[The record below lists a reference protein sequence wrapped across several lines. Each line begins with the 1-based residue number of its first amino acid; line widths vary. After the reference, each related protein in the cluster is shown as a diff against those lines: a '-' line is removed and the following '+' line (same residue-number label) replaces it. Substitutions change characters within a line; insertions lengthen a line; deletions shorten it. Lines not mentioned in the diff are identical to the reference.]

1 MQLWDSIF
9 AKAKVSQNQT
19 LKNRK
24 ALILLLSANAIS
36 HFAQGI
42 SMLAIPWYFAKN
54 LNAAS
59 TFASIYAVATFLS
72 LFWGLYAGTLID
84 RFPRKN
90 IFIGICAASAIVLL
104 SISSYGFAT
113 GAIPMFGVAFVFCF
127 TLFNYNIHYPTLY
140 AFGQEITEKKNYSKT
155 NSLLEVMGQSINVF
169 SGAIAVLLIE
179 GIDVQLLG
187 QEIVVEAWQI
197 HEIFLMDGITYLIA
211 MSLIYYIKYVPTV
224 SNTISKDPVLVRL
237 KEGIQ
242 YLKKR
247 PLIFHFGNA
256 SYTVFIFVL
265 ISTHLLWPIYI
276 EKHLGEL
283 GNIYAI
289 TKMNYAAG
297 ALFAGFFVS
306 LIFRKSNIVFSIII
320 LMLLALCSFFILS
333 ITKSVAILFG
343 LAIGLGIANA
353 GIRIQRITYLFN
365 HIPNNIIGR
374 TNSVFQSI
382 NILLRSILIGLFSL
396 AFFSTGSNITW
407 AFVIAGVATLLSVAP
422 LLIYYKKLRDLRM
435 EE

>member
-1 MQLWDSIF
+1 
-9 AKAKVSQNQT
+9 
-19 LKNRK
+19 LKNKK
-24 ALILLLSANAIS
+24 ALILLLSANAVS

-59 TFASIYAVATFLS
+59 TFASIYAVATFVT

-90 IFIGICAASAIVLL
+90 IFIGICAASAVVLL
-104 SISSYGFAT
+104 SISSIGFIN
-113 GAIPMFGVAFVFCF
+113 GSIPMLGVAFVFCF

-179 GIDVQLLG
+179 GVDIELWGTQISVQS
-187 QEIVVEAWQI
+187 WQI

-211 MSLIYYIKYVPTV
+211 MSLIYFIKYVPTV
-224 SNTISKDPVLVRL
+224 KNVISKEPILIRL

-247 PLIFHFGNA
+247 PEIFHFGNA

-265 ISTHLLWPIYI
+265 ISTHLLWPIYV

-283 GNIYAI
+283 GNIYAV
-289 TKMNYAAG
+289 TKMNYAVG
-297 ALFAGFFVS
+297 ALFAGFFIS
-306 LIFRKSNIVFSIII
+306 LIFRKSNIIFSIIVLTI
-320 LMLLALCSFFILS
+320 IALIAFFVLS
-333 ITKSVAILFG
+333 VTQSMYVLFG
-343 LAIGLGIANA
+343 LAISLGIANA
-353 GIRIQRITYLFN
+353 GVRIQRITYLFN

-382 NILLRSILIGLFSL
+382 NILLRSIFIGIFSWS
-396 AFFSTGSNITW
+396 FFSEGSNITW
-407 AFVIAGVATLLSVAP
+407 AFAIASFVTLLSLLP
-422 LLIYYKKLRDLRM
+422 LIFNYKKLRDLKV
-435 EE
+435 EA

>member
-1 MQLWDSIF
+1 
-9 AKAKVSQNQT
+9 

-24 ALILLLSANAIS
+24 ALILLLSANAVS

-54 LNAAS
+54 LDAAS
-59 TFASIYAVATFLS
+59 TFASIYAVATFIT

-90 IFIGICAASAIVLL
+90 IFIGICAASAVVLL
-104 SISSYGFAT
+104 SISSFGFAN
-113 GAIPMFGVAFVFCF
+113 GGIPMFGVAFVFCF

-140 AFGQEITEKKNYSKT
+140 AFGQEITEKENYSKT

-179 GIDVQLLG
+179 GVDIELWGNSITV
-187 QEIVVEAWQI
+187 IPWKI

-211 MSLIYYIKYVPTV
+211 MSLIYFIKYVPTV
-224 SNTISKDPVLVRL
+224 KNVISKEPVLIRL

-247 PLIFHFGNA
+247 PEIFHFGNA

-265 ISTHLLWPIYI
+265 ISTHLLWPIYV

-283 GNIYAI
+283 GNIYAV
-289 TKMNYAAG
+289 TKMNYAVG
-297 ALFAGFFVS
+297 ALFAGFFIS
-306 LIFRKSNIVFSIII
+306 IIFRKSNIIFSIIV
-320 LMLLALCSFFILS
+320 LMIIALSAFFILS
-333 ITKSVAILFG
+333 ISHSVLVLFG
-343 LAIGLGIANA
+343 LAISLGIANA

-382 NILLRSILIGLFSL
+382 NILLRSIFIGIFSWS
-396 AFFSTGSNITW
+396 FFSEGSNIIW
-407 AFVIAGVATLLSVAP
+407 AFVIAGSITLLSLLP
-422 LLIYYKKLRDLRM
+422 LAFNYKKLRDLKI
-435 EE
+435 EQ

>member
-1 MQLWDSIF
+1 M
-9 AKAKVSQNQT
+9 
-19 LKNRK
+19 KNRK
-24 ALILLLSANAIS
+24 ALILLLSANAVS

-59 TFASIYAVATFLS
+59 TFATIYAVATFIT
-72 LFWGLYAGTLID
+72 LFWGLYAGTIID

-90 IFIGICAASAIVLL
+90 IFIGICAASALVLL
-104 SISSYGFAT
+104 SISSYGFIN
-113 GAIPMFGVAFVFCF
+113 GSIPMFGVAFVFCF

-140 AFGQEITEKKNYSKT
+140 AFGQEITEKENYSKT

-179 GIDVQLLG
+179 GINVDIWGHNIQI
-187 QEIVVEAWQI
+187 QSWEI
-197 HEIFLMDGITYLIA
+197 HEIFLMDGITYIIA
-211 MSLIYYIKYVPTV
+211 MSLIYFIKYVPTV
-224 SNTISKDPVLVRL
+224 VNVISKEPVLVRL

-247 PLIFHFGNA
+247 PAIFHFGNA

-265 ISTHLLWPIYI
+265 ISTHLLWPIYV

-289 TKMNYAAG
+289 TKMNYAAV
-297 ALFAGFFVS
+297 ALFAGFFIS
-306 LIFRKSNIVFSIII
+306 LIFRKSNI
-320 LMLLALCSFFILS
+320 ILS
-333 ITKSVAILFG
+333 IIVLTIIALIAFFVLSVTHSIYVLFG
-343 LAIGLGIANA
+343 LAVSLGIANA

-365 HIPNNIIGR
+365 HVPNNIIGR

-382 NILLRSILIGLFSL
+382 NILLRSIFIGLFSWT
-396 AFFSTGSNITW
+396 FFSEGSNITW
-407 AFVIAGVATLLSVAP
+407 AFVIAGGVTVLSLLP
-422 LLIYYKKLRDLRM
+422 LIFNYTKLRDLKI
-435 EE
+435 EA

>member
-1 MQLWDSIF
+1 M
-9 AKAKVSQNQT
+9 
-19 LKNRK
+19 KNKK
-24 ALILLLSANAIS
+24 ALLLLLSANAVS

-54 LNAAS
+54 LDAAS
-59 TFASIYAVATFLS
+59 TFASIYAVATFVT

-104 SISSYGFAT
+104 SISSIGFVN
-113 GAIPMFGVAFVFCF
+113 GSIPMFGVAFVFCF

-140 AFGQEITEKKNYSKT
+140 AFGQEITEKENYSKT

-179 GIDVQLLG
+179 GVDIELWG
-187 QEIVVEAWQI
+187 QTIMIKPWKI

-211 MSLIYYIKYVPTV
+211 MSLIYFIKYVPTV
-224 SNTISKDPVLVRL
+224 KNIISKEPVLIRL

-247 PLIFHFGNA
+247 PEILHFGNA

-265 ISTHLLWPIYI
+265 ISTHLLWPIYV

-283 GNIYAI
+283 GNIYAV
-289 TKMNYAAG
+289 TKMNYAVG
-297 ALFAGFFVS
+297 ALFAGFFIS
-306 LIFRKSNIVFSIII
+306 IIFRKSNIIFSIIVLTI
-320 LMLLALCSFFILS
+320 IALSALSILS
-333 ITKSVAILFG
+333 ISQSVLVLFG
-343 LAIGLGIANA
+343 LAISLGIANA

-382 NILLRSILIGLFSL
+382 NILLRSIFIAIFSWS
-396 AFFSTGSNITW
+396 FFSEGSNIIW
-407 AFVIAGVATLLSVAP
+407 AFVIAGSITLLSLLP
-422 LLIYYKKLRDLRM
+422 LTFNYKKLRDLKF

>member
-1 MQLWDSIF
+1 M
-9 AKAKVSQNQT
+9 
-19 LKNRK
+19 KNRK
-24 ALILLLSANAIS
+24 ALILLLSANAVS

-59 TFASIYAVATFLS
+59 TFASIYAVATFIT
-72 LFWGLYAGTLID
+72 LFWGLYAGTIID
-84 RFPRKN
+84 RFQRKN
-90 IFIGICAASAIVLL
+90 IFIGICAASALVLL
-104 SISSYGFAT
+104 SISSYGFIN
-113 GAIPMFGVAFVFCF
+113 GSIPMFGVAFVFCF

-140 AFGQEITEKKNYSKT
+140 AFGQEITEKENYSKT

-179 GIDVQLLG
+179 GINVDIWGHNIQI
-187 QEIVVEAWQI
+187 QSWEI
-197 HEIFLMDGITYLIA
+197 HEIFLMDGITYIIA
-211 MSLIYYIKYVPTV
+211 MSLIYFIKYVPTV
-224 SNTISKDPVLVRL
+224 VNVISKEPVLVRL

-247 PLIFHFGNA
+247 PAIFHFGNA

-265 ISTHLLWPIYI
+265 ISTHLLWPIYV

-297 ALFAGFFVS
+297 ALFAGFFIS
-306 LIFRKSNIVFSIII
+306 LIFRKSNI
-320 LMLLALCSFFILS
+320 ILS
-333 ITKSVAILFG
+333 IIVLTIIALIAFFVLSVTHSIYVLFG
-343 LAIGLGIANA
+343 LAVSLGIANA

-365 HIPNNIIGR
+365 HVPNNIIGR

-382 NILLRSILIGLFSL
+382 NILLRSIFIGLFSWT
-396 AFFSTGSNITW
+396 FFSEGSNITW
-407 AFVIAGVATLLSVAP
+407 AFVIAGGVTVLSLLP
-422 LLIYYKKLRDLRM
+422 LIFNYTKLRDLKI
-435 EE
+435 EA

>member
-1 MQLWDSIF
+1 
-9 AKAKVSQNQT
+9 
-19 LKNRK
+19 
-24 ALILLLSANAIS
+24 
-36 HFAQGI
+36 
-42 SMLAIPWYFAKN
+42 MLAIPWYFAKN

-59 TFASIYAVATFLS
+59 TFATIYAVATFIT
-72 LFWGLYAGTLID
+72 LFWGLYAGTIID

-90 IFIGICAASAIVLL
+90 IFIGICAASALVLL
-104 SISSYGFAT
+104 SISSYGFIN
-113 GAIPMFGVAFVFCF
+113 GSIPMFGVAFVFCF

-140 AFGQEITEKKNYSKT
+140 AFGQEITEKENYSKT

-179 GIDVQLLG
+179 GINVDIWGHNIQI
-187 QEIVVEAWQI
+187 QSWEI
-197 HEIFLMDGITYLIA
+197 HEIFLMDGITYIIA
-211 MSLIYYIKYVPTV
+211 MSLIYFIKYVPTV
-224 SNTISKDPVLVRL
+224 VNVISKEPVLVRL

-247 PLIFHFGNA
+247 PAIFHFGNA

-265 ISTHLLWPIYI
+265 ISTHLLWPIYV

-297 ALFAGFFVS
+297 ALFAGFFIS
-306 LIFRKSNIVFSIII
+306 LIFRKSNI
-320 LMLLALCSFFILS
+320 ILS
-333 ITKSVAILFG
+333 IIVLTIIALIAFFVLSVTHSIYVLFG
-343 LAIGLGIANA
+343 LAVSLGIANA

-365 HIPNNIIGR
+365 HVPNNIIGR

-382 NILLRSILIGLFSL
+382 NILLRSIFIGLFSRT
-396 AFFSTGSNITW
+396 FFSEGSNITW
-407 AFVIAGVATLLSVAP
+407 AFVIAGGVTVLSLLP
-422 LLIYYKKLRDLRM
+422 LIFNYTKLRDLKI
-435 EE
+435 EA

>member
-1 MQLWDSIF
+1 
-9 AKAKVSQNQT
+9 
-19 LKNRK
+19 
-24 ALILLLSANAIS
+24 
-36 HFAQGI
+36 
-42 SMLAIPWYFAKN
+42 MLAIPWYFAKN

-59 TFASIYAVATFLS
+59 TFATIYAVATFIT
-72 LFWGLYAGTLID
+72 LFWGLYAGTIID

-90 IFIGICAASAIVLL
+90 IFIGICAASALVLL
-104 SISSYGFAT
+104 SISSYGFIN
-113 GAIPMFGVAFVFCF
+113 GSIPMFGVAFVFCF

-140 AFGQEITEKKNYSKT
+140 AFGQEITEKENYSKT

-179 GIDVQLLG
+179 GINVDIWGHNIQI
-187 QEIVVEAWQI
+187 QSWEI
-197 HEIFLMDGITYLIA
+197 HEIFLMDGITYIIA
-211 MSLIYYIKYVPTV
+211 MSLIYFIKYVPTV
-224 SNTISKDPVLVRL
+224 VNVISKEPVLVRL

-247 PLIFHFGNA
+247 PAIFHFGNA

-265 ISTHLLWPIYI
+265 ISTHLLWPIYV

-297 ALFAGFFVS
+297 ALFAGFFIS
-306 LIFRKSNIVFSIII
+306 LIFRKSNI
-320 LMLLALCSFFILS
+320 ILS
-333 ITKSVAILFG
+333 IIVLTIIALIAFFVLSVTHSIYVLFG
-343 LAIGLGIANA
+343 LAVSLGIANA

-365 HIPNNIIGR
+365 HVPNNIIGR

-382 NILLRSILIGLFSL
+382 NILLRSIFIGLFSWT
-396 AFFSTGSNITW
+396 FFSEGSNITW
-407 AFVIAGVATLLSVAP
+407 AFVIAGGVTVLSLLP
-422 LLIYYKKLRDLRM
+422 LIFNYTKLRDLKI
-435 EE
+435 EA

>member
-1 MQLWDSIF
+1 M
-9 AKAKVSQNQT
+9 
-19 LKNRK
+19 KNRK

-42 SMLAIPWYFAKN
+42 SMLAIPWYFAKY
-54 LNAAS
+54 LNASS
-59 TFASIYAVATFLS
+59 TFASIYSVATFVT

-104 SISSYGFAT
+104 SISSIGFIN
-113 GAIPMFGVAFVFCF
+113 GSIPMLGVAFVFCF

-140 AFGQEITEKKNYSKT
+140 AFGQEITEKENYSKT

-169 SGAIAVLLIE
+169 SGAVAVLLIE
-179 GIDVQLLG
+179 GINTEFLG
-187 QEIVVEAWQI
+187 QTIHIQPWKI

-211 MSLIYYIKYVPTV
+211 MSLIYFIKYIPTV
-224 SNTISKDPVLVRL
+224 KNTISKDPVIVRL
-237 KEGIQ
+237 KEGIG
-242 YLKKR
+242 YLKER

-289 TKMNYAAG
+289 TKMNYAVG
-297 ALFAGFFVS
+297 ALLAGFFIS
-306 LIFRKSNIVFSIII
+306 LIFRKSNIVFSIIT
-320 LMLLALCSFFILS
+320 LMVLALIAFFILS
-333 ITKSVAILFG
+333 VSQSVSVLFG

-353 GIRIQRITYLFN
+353 GVRIQRITYLFN
-365 HIPNNIIGR
+365 HIPNHIIGR

-382 NILLRSILIGLFSL
+382 NILLRSIFIGIFSL
-396 AFFSTGSNITW
+396 AFFSEGSNITW
-407 AFVIAGVATLLSVAP
+407 ALILAGVAISVSTLP
-422 LLIYYKKLRDLRM
+422 LLWNYKKLKNLDQ
-435 EE
+435 EIETH

>member
-1 MQLWDSIF
+1 
-9 AKAKVSQNQT
+9 

-24 ALILLLSANAIS
+24 ALILLLSANAVS

-59 TFASIYAVATFLS
+59 TFASIYAVATFIT
-72 LFWGLYAGTLID
+72 LFWGLYAGTIID
-84 RFPRKN
+84 RFQRKN
-90 IFIGICAASAIVLL
+90 IFIGICAASALVLL
-104 SISSYGFAT
+104 SISSYGFIN
-113 GAIPMFGVAFVFCF
+113 GSIPMFGVAFVFCF

-140 AFGQEITEKKNYSKT
+140 AFGQEITEKENYSKT

-179 GIDVQLLG
+179 GINVDIWGHNIQI
-187 QEIVVEAWQI
+187 QSWEI
-197 HEIFLMDGITYLIA
+197 HEIFLMDGITYIIA
-211 MSLIYYIKYVPTV
+211 MSLIYFIKYVPTV
-224 SNTISKDPVLVRL
+224 VNVISKEPVLVRL

-247 PLIFHFGNA
+247 PAIFHFGNA

-265 ISTHLLWPIYI
+265 ISTHLLWPIYV

-297 ALFAGFFVS
+297 ALFAGFFIS
-306 LIFRKSNIVFSIII
+306 LIFRKSNI
-320 LMLLALCSFFILS
+320 ILS
-333 ITKSVAILFG
+333 IIVLTIIALIAFFVLSVTHSIYVLFG
-343 LAIGLGIANA
+343 LAVSLGIANA

-365 HIPNNIIGR
+365 HVPNNIIGR

-382 NILLRSILIGLFSL
+382 NILLRSIFIGLFSWT
-396 AFFSTGSNITW
+396 FFSEGSNITW
-407 AFVIAGVATLLSVAP
+407 AFVIAGGVTVLSLLP
-422 LLIYYKKLRDLRM
+422 LIFNYTKLRDLKI
-435 EE
+435 EA

>member
-1 MQLWDSIF
+1 
-9 AKAKVSQNQT
+9 

-24 ALILLLSANAIS
+24 ALILLLSANAVS

-59 TFASIYAVATFLS
+59 TFATIYAVATFIT
-72 LFWGLYAGTLID
+72 LFWGLYAGTIID

-90 IFIGICAASAIVLL
+90 IFIGICAASALVLL
-104 SISSYGFAT
+104 SISSYGFIN
-113 GAIPMFGVAFVFCF
+113 GSIPMFGVAFVFCF

-140 AFGQEITEKKNYSKT
+140 AFGQEITEKENYSKT

-179 GIDVQLLG
+179 GINVDIWGHNIQI
-187 QEIVVEAWQI
+187 QSWEI
-197 HEIFLMDGITYLIA
+197 HEIFLMDGITYIIA
-211 MSLIYYIKYVPTV
+211 MSLIYFIKYVPTV
-224 SNTISKDPVLVRL
+224 VNVISKEPVLVRL

-247 PLIFHFGNA
+247 PAIFHFGNA

-265 ISTHLLWPIYI
+265 ISTHLLWPIYV

-297 ALFAGFFVS
+297 ALFAGFFIS
-306 LIFRKSNIVFSIII
+306 LIFRKSNI
-320 LMLLALCSFFILS
+320 ILS
-333 ITKSVAILFG
+333 IIVLTIIALIAFFVLSVTHSIYVLFG
-343 LAIGLGIANA
+343 LAVSLGIANA

-365 HIPNNIIGR
+365 HVPNNIIGR

-382 NILLRSILIGLFSL
+382 NILLRSIFIGLFSWT
-396 AFFSTGSNITW
+396 FFSEGSNITW
-407 AFVIAGVATLLSVAP
+407 AFVIAGGVTVLSLLP
-422 LLIYYKKLRDLRM
+422 LIFNYTKLRDLKI
-435 EE
+435 EA

>member
-1 MQLWDSIF
+1 
-9 AKAKVSQNQT
+9 
-19 LKNRK
+19 
-24 ALILLLSANAIS
+24 
-36 HFAQGI
+36 
-42 SMLAIPWYFAKN
+42 MLAIPWYFAKN

-59 TFASIYAVATFLS
+59 TFATIYAVATFIT
-72 LFWGLYAGTLID
+72 LFWGLYAGTIID

-90 IFIGICAASAIVLL
+90 IFIGICAASALVLL
-104 SISSYGFAT
+104 SISSYGFIN
-113 GAIPMFGVAFVFCF
+113 GSIPMFGVAFVFCF

-140 AFGQEITEKKNYSKT
+140 AFGQEITEKENYSKT

-179 GIDVQLLG
+179 GINVDIWGHNIQI
-187 QEIVVEAWQI
+187 QSWEI
-197 HEIFLMDGITYLIA
+197 HEIFLMDGITYIIA
-211 MSLIYYIKYVPTV
+211 MSLIYFIKYVPTV
-224 SNTISKDPVLVRL
+224 VNVISKEPVLVRL

-247 PLIFHFGNA
+247 PAIFHFGNA

-265 ISTHLLWPIYI
+265 ISTHLLWPIYV

-297 ALFAGFFVS
+297 ALFAGFFIS
-306 LIFRKSNIVFSIII
+306 LIFRKSNI
-320 LMLLALCSFFILS
+320 ILS
-333 ITKSVAILFG
+333 IIVLTIIALIAFFVLSVTHSIYVLFG
-343 LAIGLGIANA
+343 LAVSLGIANA

-365 HIPNNIIGR
+365 HVPNNIIGR

-382 NILLRSILIGLFSL
+382 NILLRSICIGLFSWT
-396 AFFSTGSNITW
+396 FFSEGSNITW
-407 AFVIAGVATLLSVAP
+407 AFVIAGGVTVLSLLP
-422 LLIYYKKLRDLRM
+422 LIFNYTKLRDLKI
-435 EE
+435 EA

>member
-1 MQLWDSIF
+1 M
-9 AKAKVSQNQT
+9 
-19 LKNRK
+19 KNRK
-24 ALILLLSANAIS
+24 ALILLLSANAVS

-59 TFASIYAVATFLS
+59 TFATIYAVATFIT
-72 LFWGLYAGTLID
+72 LFWGLYAGTIID

-90 IFIGICAASAIVLL
+90 IFIGICAASALVLL
-104 SISSYGFAT
+104 SISSYGFIN
-113 GAIPMFGVAFVFCF
+113 GSIPMFGVAFVFCF

-140 AFGQEITEKKNYSKT
+140 AFGQEITEKENYSKT

-179 GIDVQLLG
+179 GINVDIWGHNIQI
-187 QEIVVEAWQI
+187 QSWEI
-197 HEIFLMDGITYLIA
+197 HEIFLMDGITYIIA
-211 MSLIYYIKYVPTV
+211 MSLIYFIKYVPTV
-224 SNTISKDPVLVRL
+224 VNVISKEPVLVRL

-247 PLIFHFGNA
+247 PAIFHFGNA

-265 ISTHLLWPIYI
+265 ISTHLLWPIYV

-297 ALFAGFFVS
+297 ALFAGFFIS
-306 LIFRKSNIVFSIII
+306 LIFRKSNI
-320 LMLLALCSFFILS
+320 ILS
-333 ITKSVAILFG
+333 IIVLTIIALIAFFVLSVTHSIYVLFG
-343 LAIGLGIANA
+343 LAVSLGIANA

-365 HIPNNIIGR
+365 HVPNNIIGR

-382 NILLRSILIGLFSL
+382 NILLRSIFIGLFSWT
-396 AFFSTGSNITW
+396 FFSEGSNITW
-407 AFVIAGVATLLSVAP
+407 AFVIAGGVTVLSLLP
-422 LLIYYKKLRDLRM
+422 LIFNYTKLRDLKI
-435 EE
+435 EA